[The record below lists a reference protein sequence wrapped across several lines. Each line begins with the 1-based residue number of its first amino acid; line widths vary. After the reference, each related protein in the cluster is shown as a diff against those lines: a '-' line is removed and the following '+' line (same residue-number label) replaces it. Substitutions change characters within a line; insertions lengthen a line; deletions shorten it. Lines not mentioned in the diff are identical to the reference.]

1 MTTMLY
7 DATVPVLSRYL
18 LRLDGL
24 LALAEAHV
32 RGGGLSERDVLEARL
47 VEDMFPLAQQV
58 RSACGFA
65 FRTVF
70 PLMRREA
77 PTVSEGQGSLA
88 ELRLLTRETWQ
99 TLQALSADAFDTGA
113 LPVTGEAGFASLT
126 LPPREY
132 ALHYAMPNFFFH
144 LSMTYAVL
152 RYLGVPVGKPDFDG
166 YHVYPP
172 GFRFA
177 PADAGSMP
185 DD

>member
-1 MTTMLY
+1 MLY
-7 DATVPVLSRYL
+7 DATVPILSRYL
-18 LRLDGL
+18 QRLDGL
-24 LALAEAHV
+24 LALAEAQM
-32 RGGGLSERDVLEARL
+32 RDGGLSEREVLEARL

-70 PLMRREA
+70 PLMGREV
-77 PTVSEGQGSLA
+77 PEMSGEQGSLA
-88 ELRLLTRETWQ
+88 ELRLLTRETRR
-99 TLQALSADAFDTGA
+99 TLQELLADAFETDA
-113 LPVTGEAGFASLT
+113 ASVTGEAGFTSLT

-152 RYLGVPVGKPDFDG
+152 RFLGVPVGKPDFDG

-172 GFRFA
+172 GFRFP